1 MLPINKQETASRRAS
16 ILTQLEEHGQIN
28 VKQLSEYFKVSEVT
42 IRNDLNYLDNKNLL
56 LRSHGGAIRQQRVG
70 IDYKL
75 AEKTKKSQTE
85 KQKIGRLAAEMIKNG
100 DTIVLDSGTTTAE
113 IAKNLGRFDKLTVI
127 TNALN
132 IAGIL
137 ADFGN
142 IRVIMLGGYLRA
154 NSLSL
159 VGPMAE
165 SALRQYY
172 VDKVFLGV
180 DGIDSIYGISTPNIE
195 EAFLNRA
202 MIEMAKEVFVVT
214 DSSKFKKRSFALIV
228 PVQDIDYVITDSGLP
243 EDEKKN
249 LQNANVQIIEAD
261 R

>member
-1 MLPINKQETASRRAS
+1 MLQNNKEETASRRAK
-16 ILTQLEEHGQIN
+16 ILSRLEEHGQVN
-28 VKQLSEYFKVSEVT
+28 VKQLSETFSVSEVT
-42 IRNDLNYLDNKNLL
+42 IRNDLSYLEDRNLL
-56 LRSHGGAIRQQRVG
+56 IRSRGGAIKQQRVG
-70 IDYKL
+70 IDFKL
-75 AEKTKKSQTE
+75 AVKSKKYQTE

-113 IAKNLGRFDKLTVI
+113 IAKNLGKFNELTVI

-165 SALRQYY
+165 AALRHYY

-180 DGIDSIYGISTPNIE
+180 DGIDSDHGISTPNIE
-195 EAFLNRA
+195 EAYLNRT
-202 MIEMAKEVFVVT
+202 MIDMAKEIFVVT
-214 DSSKFKKRSFALIV
+214 DSSKFKQRSFALIV
-228 PVQDIDYVITDSGLP
+228 DTNRINYVITDSGIP
-243 EDEKKN
+243 QDEKQN
-249 LQNANVQIIEAD
+249 LLNAKVKVIEVT
-261 R
+261 